1 MKKLASGLIMGL
13 VLTFGTSSAFAIDLN
28 QEKYQQENIQA
39 PILSQEEAQDELL
52 RIADKYKVNEPVSK
66 EDLAI
71 LQAYA
76 FKAPTGKTSLSQV
89 ESWKVSGQ
97 NSNKAFKGSISGNIT
112 LDLGIWENNI
122 SGTLETNISKG
133 KPTQHKTDVK
143 VVCYGVV
150 GKSGIGKVADLDIT
164 DGWTTS
170 SKSSFEYTFDRDFQA
185 SVAYYTIT
193 PSSTVKNDSG
203 TLEIVGTGK

>member
-170 SKSSFEYTFDRDFQA
+170 SKSSFEYTFNRDFQA

>member
-13 VLTFGTSSAFAIDLN
+13 VLTFGTSSTFAIDLN

>member
-1 MKKLASGLIMGL
+1 MKKLTSGLIMGL
-13 VLTFGTSSAFAIDLN
+13 ALTFGTSSAFAIDLN

-52 RIADKYKVNEPVSK
+52 RIADKYKVNELVSK

-76 FKAPTGKTSLSQV
+76 FKAPTGKISLSQV

-185 SVAYYTIT
+185 PVAYYTIT